1 MPLQDPKSIVV
12 RGALQDVSIQYRNSA
27 YVADQVFPLID
38 NVYGKAQVAKY
49 VKGAWFRD
57 EAEPRAPGAAA
68 RVGHFNVTTQNL
80 DPINYA
86 FATEVTDEERFQA
99 TVPGNLPIQPDIDAQ
114 EFIAD
119 KLDMKREVRAAAVL
133 HAAVWSGVSAGGDD
147 AEGHWGDSTAAS
159 DTFLADIRTGRDA
172 ILAAAG
178 LLPNSLLLNWT
189 AWSKLQIAPA
199 LLAMMFPTT
208 LGAGSLVTPASL
220 AGLIG
225 VSNIII
231 ASAIK
236 NTAQENQADS
246 AFTAVNIWGSSAAD
260 KGMGFL
266 YYKPATPGLKQASA
280 GYQYR
285 VQNNVSGAG
294 RLITTWRDD
303 ARHSD
308 MYDCQEEVD
317 IAAVC
322 LDAGYLWKDTATT

>member
-12 RGALQDVSIQYRNSA
+12 RGALQDVSIQYRNAA
-27 YVADQVFPLID
+27 YIADLVFPLID
-38 NVYGKAQVAKY
+38 NVYAKAQVAKY
-49 VKGAWFRD
+49 VKGSWFRD

-86 FATEVTDEERFQA
+86 YATEVTDEERTQA
-99 TVPGNLPIQPDIDAQ
+99 SIPGNLPIQPDIDAQ

-119 KLDMKREVRAAAVL
+119 KLDMKREIRCAAIL
-133 HAAVWSGVSAGGDD
+133 HATSWSAQSAGGVD
-147 AEGHWGDSTAAS
+147 ADGLWGTATAAN
-159 DTFLADIRTGRDA
+159 DTFLADFVTARDT
-172 ILAAAG
+172 ILANTG

-189 AWSKLQIAPA
+189 AWSKLQMSPA
-199 LLAMMFPTT
+199 LLNLMNPVGLSAN
-208 LGAGSLVTPASL
+208 ALVTIPTL
-220 AGLIG
+220 AALVG
-225 VSNIII
+225 VKNIVI

-246 AFTAVNIWGSSAAD
+246 AFTGTNIWGSSAAD
-260 KGMGFL
+260 KGIGFI
-266 YYKPATPGLKQASA
+266 YYRPDRPGLKQASA

-285 VQNNVSGAG
+285 VMNPTSGTG

-303 ARHSD
+303 ARHAD
-308 MYDCQEEVD
+308 MYDCNEECD

-322 LDAGYLWKDTATT
+322 LDAGYLFKDTATT